1 MNLKEG
7 LLYGAVALALIVGF
21 LGLSNPKAVIDS
33 TKVDVGAIAKSVYD
47 AVVANLPLGASAG
60 PDRFS
65 PCESRDGIQQCFT
78 RFALT
83 TATTTACAIKS
94 PTATSTLVRAT
105 LKVTTATSTATTWT
119 VAKAATAFATTTVLR
134 GDLSLGSGVLGTMS
148 FVATSSVGVADVAFF
163 EPNQYLVWGIAGV
176 DNPSDTT
183 KLNGICQATF
193 EII

>member
-7 LLYGAVALALIVGF
+7 LLYGAIALALIVGF
-21 LGLSNPKAVIDS
+21 LGLSNPKVVIDA
-33 TKVDVGAIAKSVYD
+33 TKVDVNAIAN
-47 AVVANLPLGASAG
+47 AVLSKVESTLGASAG

-65 PCESRDGIQQCFT
+65 QCEGRNGIQQCFT
-78 RFALT
+78 RDVLR

-176 DNPSDTT
+176 DRPSDTT
-183 KLNGICQATF
+183 KLNGNCQATF

>member
-7 LLYGAVALALIVGF
+7 VLYGAIALALVVGVI
-21 LGLSNPKAVIDS
+21 GLSKPEAVIDA
-33 TKVDVGAIAKSVYD
+33 TKVDVGAIARSVYD
-47 AVVANLPLGASAG
+47 AVVANMPLGASAG

-65 PCESRDGIQQCFT
+65 PCESRDGVQQCFT
-78 RFALT
+78 RQALS

-134 GDLSLGSGVLGTMS
+134 GDLSLASGALGTMP
-148 FVATSSVGVADVAFF
+148 FVATSSVGVIDVAFF
-163 EPNQYLVWGIAGV
+163 ANNQYLVWGVAGV
-176 DNPSDTT
+176 DQPSDTT

>member
-7 LLYGAVALALIVGF
+7 VLYGVVALALVVGF

-33 TKVDVGAIAKSVYD
+33 TKVDVGAIAQSVYN
-47 AVVANLPLGASAG
+47 AVKAELPLGAAG

-65 PCESRDGIQQCFT
+65 QCESRNGVQQCFT
-78 RFALT
+78 RYVLR

-119 VAKAATAFATTTVLR
+119 VAKAATAFATTTVIR
-134 GDLSLGSGVLGTMS
+134 GALSLGSGALGTMS
-148 FVATSSVGVADVAFF
+148 FVATSSVGVIDVAFF
-163 EPNQYLVWGIAGV
+163 APNQYLVWGVAGV
-176 DNPSDTT
+176 DQPSDTT

-193 EII
+193 EVI

>member
-21 LGLSNPKAVIDS
+21 LGLSNPKAVIDA
-33 TKVDVGAIAKSVYD
+33 TKVDVGAIAQSVYD
-47 AVVANLPLGASAG
+47 AVKAELPLGSAG
-60 PDRFS
+60 PARFS
-65 PCESRDGIQQCFT
+65 QCESRNGIEQCFT
-78 RFALT
+78 RDALR

-119 VAKAATAFATTTVLR
+119 VAKAATAFATTTILR
-134 GDLSLGSGVLGTMS
+134 GDLSLGSGALGTMS
-148 FVATSSVGVADVAFF
+148 FVATSSVGVIDVAFF
-163 EPNQYLVWGIAGV
+163 APDQYLVWGIAGV
-176 DNPSDTT
+176 DRPSDTT

-193 EII
+193 EVI